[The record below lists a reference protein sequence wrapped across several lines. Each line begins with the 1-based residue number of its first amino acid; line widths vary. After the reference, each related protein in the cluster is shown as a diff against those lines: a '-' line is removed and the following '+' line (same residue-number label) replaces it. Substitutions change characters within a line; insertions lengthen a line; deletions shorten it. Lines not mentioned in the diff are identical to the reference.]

1 MATCP
6 DCGSLIM
13 EGDPY
18 CTHCGAHLVW
28 SYDDDDRQKHRR
40 EREPEMPKTDE
51 EKVEDI
57 IRDMFLPPYKAA
69 ILKSKVMSYL
79 NAKDCNALEV
89 RSMNGGY
96 IFAFTRQNKYIK
108 TTDEFDYDPE
118 YDNLRRVFWDC
129 YTNHN
134 HDGLLNDSEF
144 KRLIESVGL
153 EFVGCYGG
161 YVSEYDHINDE
172 LKMIDEIDVRV
183 KFKAGE
189 KKYRSYRL
197 DLERM
202 KLDDD
207 YFESTE

>member
-1 MATCP
+1 MPTCP
-6 DCGSLIM
+6 DCGSIIM

-28 SYDDDDRQKHRR
+28 SYDDDDHRKHRR
-40 EREPEMPKTDE
+40 ESEPERPKTDE

-57 IRDMFLPPYKAA
+57 IAGMFLPPYMAL
-69 ILKSKVMSYL
+69 ILKNKVMSYL

-96 IFAFTRQNKYIK
+96 IFAFTRKNKYIK

-118 YDNLRRVFWDC
+118 YDNQTRVFWDS
-129 YTNHN
+129 YSSHN
-134 HDGLLNDSEF
+134 YDGLLEDEEF
-144 KRLIESVGL
+144 KRLVESMGF

-161 YVSEYDHINDE
+161 YVSEYDHRKDE
-172 LKMIDEIDVRV
+172 LKMLDEIDVRV
-183 KFKAGE
+183 KFKVGE
-189 KKYRSYRL
+189 KYRVYHL

-202 KLDDD
+202 KLDED
-207 YFESTE
+207 YNEYSD